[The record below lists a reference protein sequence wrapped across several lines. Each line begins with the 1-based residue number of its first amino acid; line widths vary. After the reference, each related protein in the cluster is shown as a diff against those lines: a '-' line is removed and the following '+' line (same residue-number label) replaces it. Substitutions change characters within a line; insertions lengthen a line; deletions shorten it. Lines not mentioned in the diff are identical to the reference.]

1 MKLGVD
7 QHRGSNFFKPYFRFK
22 KIMMIPSDTC
32 RCGCSADR
40 KLGSCRNFSLLKFP
54 VKVNYTLT
62 WPRSEKP
69 AIYKILLSKALK
81 VSIGGIS
88 PKCPW
93 RALLCKNLCFSKLW
107 TSAFFKFRHMK
118 WCHLPDIFRK
128 DFKSSFWKCKNWKS

>member
-40 KLGSCRNFSLLKFP
+40 KLGSCRNFTLLKFP

-62 WPRSEKP
+62 
-69 AIYKILLSKALK
+69 
-81 VSIGGIS
+81 
-88 PKCPW
+88 
-93 RALLCKNLCFSKLW
+93 
-107 TSAFFKFRHMK
+107 
-118 WCHLPDIFRK
+118 
-128 DFKSSFWKCKNWKS
+128 